1 MIRLREAVLDRKKK
15 DGAAMSA
22 VGINGRWMRMLVGL
36 AVCGCLMTGC
46 EDSSSSSSG
55 ASKFGDN
62 NPNVVAA
69 LGDSVTA
76 GSEISGPSF
85 PQIVAEMSGKT
96 VINEAFGGALSSDGL
111 AQIGELLARVKPGY
125 IFILYGINDIIHI
138 GNDDW
143 TIDNLK
149 QMIQIAKQNKTNP
162 IVGTIPPRYSGS
174 GTFNPLHQ
182 ELNRRIRILCKAEGA
197 RVADV
202 EREFG
207 DDVTLMQA
215 DGFHPNENGNL
226 IIATVFYEALR

>member
-1 MIRLREAVLDRKKK
+1 
-15 DGAAMSA
+15 
-22 VGINGRWMRMLVGL
+22 MLVGL
-36 AVCGCLMTGC
+36 ALCGCLMTGC

-76 GSEISGPSF
+76 GSEISGPNF
-85 PQIVAEMSGKT
+85 PQIVAERSGKT
-96 VINEAFGGALSSDGL
+96 IINESFGGALSSDGL

-143 TIDNLK
+143 TIDNLR
-149 QMIQIAKQNKTNP
+149 QMIQIAKQNKTYP
-162 IVGTIPPRYSGS
+162 IVGTIPPRFGGDGS
-174 GTFNPLHQ
+174 LNSLHQ
-182 ELNRRIRILCKAEGA
+182 ELNRRIRILCREERA

-207 DDVTLMQA
+207 DDITLMQE
-215 DGFHPNENGNL
+215 DGFHPNESGNL
-226 IIATVFYEALR
+226 VIATVFYEALR